1 MTMPDPA
8 SPLLDAARAWYD
20 AGFCVI
26 PSHEDGGKRPFGQ
39 WKKYQL
45 QRPDWPTLEGW
56 LQSGRYSG
64 IGLIMGRAS
73 GNTEMVE
80 IEGPGNLIVPR
91 VQQLFDMAHSMDLDG
106 SLGLVAL
113 MERVYH
119 GCAET
124 SAGGGLHIFIRV
136 IDGEVPGNQKL
147 AGTPDKVIA
156 ETRGEGGFVIVW
168 PTPAR
173 NGHQPGAAYLLL
185 PNAHPDNTTT
195 VTASELQWI
204 HAVFTDAFGGWKEPA
219 KAPVHKT
226 ETDVLKIGTPA
237 QASGLSPF
245 DDYRQRATW
254 RDILEPAGWTH
265 HSKDATHDYWTR
277 PGKDKRNGHSA
288 STIEDGP
295 FYLFSSSVTGM
306 PIEQG
311 LSKGQV
317 YAHLHHDGDLS
328 GATRQLRADGYGDVL
343 RELPSWNPPA
353 QLETDFWTAHPIL
366 ETVRQ
371 AAYARMVSADA
382 VLACLLARVVQHIPY
397 EYAIPPIVGGKSTP
411 NLFVALIGP
420 SGTGKGGARRAADD
434 LLGHIPA
441 TKGNPVIEG
450 PLGSGEGIVSLFYE
464 YPRDD
469 DDPDAKP
476 GKNLEL
482 YYRGLMILDEEGSAL
497 AELIK
502 RQGQVTEQTLL
513 KMWSGERLGF
523 SYSARGSGLRLSVPD
538 GQYRASALLGI
549 QPAAA
554 AFLLDDA
561 RSDRGLPQRFLWAS
575 TIDPKVPEEE
585 LPFPDPLDWHP
596 PRFGTGLDQAS
607 VKVSPEIRKWLR
619 KAHHARVTGAGSLGL
634 ESHGGLVQLKTATA
648 LAALIRPGEPLRVDA
663 QVWDLAG
670 QLKTASDSVRQAVSD
685 RAKQDR
691 DKVAQARQD
700 IAVRQ
705 RVAVQE
711 VDAKVGN
718 CARRLALHI
727 VNHHSGEGEHCTKSC
742 ARRSL
747 TSGYRDVYEAALE
760 RAMELEWIA
769 DITPDES
776 ESTHYGPGSSRPA

>member
-1 MTMPDPA
+1 MPDPA
-8 SPLLDAARAWYD
+8 SPLLDAARAWHD

-26 PSHEDGGKRPFGQ
+26 PSHEDGSKRPVGQ
-39 WKKYQL
+39 WKKYQHK
-45 QRPDWPTLEGW
+45 RPDWPTLERW
-56 LQSGRYSG
+56 LLTGRYTG
-64 IGLIMGRAS
+64 IGLIMGQAS
-73 GNTEMVE
+73 GNTEMIE
-80 IEGPGNLIVPR
+80 LEGPDLSIKLGAVFNLAK
-91 VQQLFDMAHSMDLDG
+91 QWDDTDQLGAGDL
-106 SLGLVAL
+106 LW
-113 MERVYH
+113 RVYN
-119 GCAET
+119 GCSEE
-124 SAGGGLHIFIRV
+124 SAGGGLHIFVRV
-136 IDGEVPGNQKL
+136 TDGPVPGNTKL
-147 AGTPDKVIA
+147 AMGDNKVIA

-173 NGHQPGAAYLLL
+173 TGHQPDAAYMMLTDST
-185 PNAHPDNTTT
+185 PAGVARITTE
-195 VTASELQWI
+195 ELEFL
-204 HAVFTDAFGGWKEPA
+204 HHLFAEAFGGMPETPQ
-219 KAPVHKT
+219 PTQPKT
-226 ETDVLKIGTPA
+226 TPTAAQPPGT
-237 QASGLSPF
+237 LSPF

-254 RDILEPAGWTH
+254 RDILEPAGWTW
-265 HSKDATHDYWTR
+265 HSEDATHDYWTR
-277 PGKDKRNGHSA
+277 PGKDKRDGHSA

-295 FYLFSSSVTGM
+295 FYLFSSSVAGM

-311 LSKGQV
+311 LSKAQV
-317 YAHLHHDGDLS
+317 YAHLHHGGDLS
-328 GATRQLRADGYGDVL
+328 AATRQLRTDGYGDAL
-343 RELPSWNPPA
+343 PELPSWNPPA
-353 QLETDFWTAHPIL
+353 QLEPDFWTTHPIL
-366 ETVRQ
+366 EIVRQ

-382 VLACLLARVVQHIPY
+382 VLACILARVVQHIPY
-397 EYAIPPIVGGKSTP
+397 EYVIPPIVGGKSTP
-411 NLFVALIGP
+411 NFFVALIGP

-585 LPFPDPLDWHP
+585 LPFPDPLEWHP
-596 PRFGTGLDQAS
+596 PRFGGSLDQAS

-619 KAHHARVTGAGSLGL
+619 KSHHARVTGAGSLGL

-648 LAALIRPGEPLRVDA
+648 LAALIRPGEPLEVDA
-663 QVWDLAG
+663 LVWTLAA
-670 QLKTASDSVRQAVSD
+670 QLKQASDSVRQAVSD

-769 DITPDES
+769 DITPEES

>member
-1 MTMPDPA
+1 VVD
-8 SPLLDAARAWYD
+8 
-20 AGFCVI
+20 
-26 PSHEDGGKRPFGQ
+26 
-39 WKKYQL
+39 
-45 QRPDWPTLEGW
+45 
-56 LQSGRYSG
+56 
-64 IGLIMGRAS
+64 
-73 GNTEMVE
+73 
-80 IEGPGNLIVPR
+80 
-91 VQQLFDMAHSMDLDG
+91 
-106 SLGLVAL
+106 
-113 MERVYH
+113 
-119 GCAET
+119 
-124 SAGGGLHIFIRV
+124 IR
-136 IDGEVPGNQKL
+136 
-147 AGTPDKVIA
+147 
-156 ETRGEGGFVIVW
+156 
-168 PTPAR
+168 PTPT
-173 NGHQPGAAYLLL
+173 H
-185 PNAHPDNTTT
+185 
-195 VTASELQWI
+195 AS
-204 HAVFTDAFGGWKEPA
+204 T
-219 KAPVHKT
+219 
-226 ETDVLKIGTPA
+226 
-237 QASGLSPF
+237 SGLSPF
-245 DDYRQRATW
+245 DDYRQRVTW
-254 RDILEPAGWTH
+254 RDILEPAGWTW
-265 HSKDATHDYWTR
+265 HSRDADHDYWTR
-277 PGKDKRNGHSA
+277 PGKDKRDGHSA

-295 FYLFSSSVTGM
+295 FYLFSSSVTGI

-317 YAHLHHDGDLS
+317 YAHLHHEGDLS
-328 GATRQLRADGYGDVL
+328 AATRQLRNDGYGDAL
-343 RELPSWNPPA
+343 PELPSWNPPA
-353 QLETDFWTAHPIL
+353 RLEPDFWTAHPIL

-382 VLACLLARVVQHIPY
+382 VLACILARITQHIPY
-397 EYAIPPIVGGKSTP
+397 QYVIPPIVGGKSTP

-434 LLGHIPA
+434 LLGHIP
-441 TKGNPVIEG
+441 TMKDNPVIEG

-464 YPRDD
+464 YPRDE

-482 YYRGLMILDEEGSAL
+482 YYRGLLILDEEGSAL

-575 TIDPKVPEEE
+575 TIDPKVPEDE
-585 LPFPDPLDWHP
+585 LEFPDPLDWKP
-596 PRFGTGLDQAS
+596 PRFGKGLNADS
-607 VKVSPEIRKWLR
+607 VKVAPEIRTWLR

-648 LAALIRPGEPLRVDA
+648 LAALIRPGEPLEVDA
-663 QVWDLAG
+663 EVWNLAA
-670 QLKTASDSVRQAVSD
+670 QLKQASDSVRLAVAE
-685 RAKQDR
+685 RARADVE
-691 DKVAQARQD
+691 KVARFRQEQ
-700 IAVRQ
+700 AVRQ

-711 VDAKVGN
+711 VDAKVAN
-718 CARRLALHI
+718 CARRLALHM

-769 DITPDES
+769 DITPEES

>member
-1 MTMPDPA
+1 MADPA
-8 SPLLDAARAWYD
+8 SPLLNAARFWFN

-39 WKKYQL
+39 WKKYQT
-45 QRPDWPTLEGW
+45 QRPDWATLEGW
-56 LQSGRYSG
+56 LNSGRYTG
-64 IGLIMGRAS
+64 IGLIMGQAS
-73 GNTEMVE
+73 GNAEMLE
-80 IEGPGNLIVPR
+80 IEGPGNLIVER
-91 VQQLFDMAHSMDLDG
+91 VQQLFDTAHALDLDG

-113 MERVYH
+113 MERIYH

-124 SAGGGLHIFIRV
+124 SAGGGLHIFV
-136 IDGEVPGNQKL
+136 KVSDGPVPGNTKL
-147 AGTPDKVIA
+147 AGTPDKVVA

-185 PNAHPDNTTT
+185 PNAHPDNAAT
-195 VTASELQWI
+195 VTASELEWI

-237 QASGLSPF
+237 QTSGLSPF

-254 RDILEPAGWTH
+254 RDILEPAGWTW
-265 HSKDATHDYWTR
+265 HSRDAGHDYWTR
-277 PGKDKRNGHSA
+277 PGKDKRDGHSA

-295 FYLFSSSVTGM
+295 FYLFSSTVTGM

-317 YAHLHHDGDLS
+317 YAHLHHGGDLS
-328 GATRQLRADGYGDVL
+328 AATRQLRTDGYGDPL
-343 RELPSWNPPA
+343 PELTSWNPPA
-353 QLETDFWTAHPIL
+353 QLEPDFWTTHPIL

-382 VLACLLARVVQHIPY
+382 VLACILARIVQHIPY
-397 EYAIPPIVGGKSTP
+397 EYVIPPIVGGKSTP

-434 LLGHIPA
+434 LLGHIPPM
-441 TKGNPVIEG
+441 KGNPVIEG

-575 TIDPKVPEEE
+575 TIDPKVPEDE
-585 LPFPDPLDWHP
+585 LPFPDPLNWQA
-596 PRFGTGLDQAS
+596 PRFGDGLTADN

-619 KAHHARVTGAGSLGL
+619 KSHHARVTGAGSLGL

-648 LAALIRPGEPLRVDA
+648 LAALIRPGEPLEVDA
-663 QVWDLAG
+663 QVWTLAA
-670 QLKTASDSVRQAVSD
+670 QLKHASDSVRQAVSD

-691 DKVAQARQD
+691 DKVAQARQE

-711 VDAKVGN
+711 IDAKVKN
-718 CARRLALHI
+718 CARSIAKHI
-727 VNHHSGEGEHCTKSC
+727 AKHHFEEGAYCTVSC
-742 ARRSL
+742 AKKAL
-747 TSGYRDVYEAALE
+747 AHKYRDLFDAALE
-760 RAMELEWIA
+760 LAADLDWII
-769 DITPDES
+769 DTTPEEGEVS
-776 ESTHYGPGSSRPA
+776 HFNIGSSRPA